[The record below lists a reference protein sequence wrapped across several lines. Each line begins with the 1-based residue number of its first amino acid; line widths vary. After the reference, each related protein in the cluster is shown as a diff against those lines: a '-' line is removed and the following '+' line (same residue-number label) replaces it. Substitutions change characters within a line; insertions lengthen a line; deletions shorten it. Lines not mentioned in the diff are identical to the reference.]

1 MQAQRG
7 VPDPPQ
13 VLDVPAGCTLEWIDA
28 RSSTGVAQAITDA
41 AGMTP
46 SMTLV
51 KGKGRGERGKRSQV
65 LSK

>member
-1 MQAQRG
+1 M
-7 VPDPPQ
+7 
-13 VLDVPAGCTLEWIDA
+13 LDVPAGCTLEWINA

-41 AGMTP
+41 ADMTP

-51 KGKGRGERGKRSQV
+51 KGKGRGECGKRSQV